1 MVFILK
7 KMIIF
12 ELLLEES
19 CGNAMGP
26 VAGNGLTKDRTGI
39 RRCGGCF
46 RFSYGYGLWLRL
58 WQIRALQSSSE
69 ELWWIVSLISVT
81 PPRACFAPSDVPGV
95 PAASN
100 NKLSMD
106 QHSYMA
112 FKCSATTLLLV
123 KLFKLVTFSV
133 FKTSGIIGFLPKT
146 KKCGEKP

>member
-81 PPRACFAPSDVPGV
+81 PPRACFALSDVPGV
-95 PAASN
+95 PAASIVTVN
-100 NKLSMD
+100 
-106 QHSYMA
+106 
-112 FKCSATTLLLV
+112 SALERDGGAPSTEEAAQPCH
-123 KLFKLVTFSV
+123 
-133 FKTSGIIGFLPKT
+133 GY
-146 KKCGEKP
+146 